1 MNSGNSCKN
10 LCVRVRVCV
19 CAQQNVSSVRGEG
32 SGAEKR
38 GENWKCSPH
47 HSGSV
52 LLFDPRAEL
61 GAGEGPCVGTRDT
74 ATCRSCSGRRLLLAR
89 CRRLG
94 PAVVTPRTQNHVQ
107 NSVPEHWLGAGAG
120 GAAGRGMFSPRT
132 SRFPAARGFP
142 GSSRLRLSPGPAIPA
157 SGPAPSCS
165 AWALLGPM
173 PRALPALPR
182 WLQPLPVEIPP
193 LPLSWQLVGV
203 QRLHS

>member
-19 CAQQNVSSVRGEG
+19 RA
-32 SGAEKR
+32 AER
-38 GENWKCSPH
+38 LVCS
-47 HSGSV
+47 
-52 LLFDPRAEL
+52 R
-61 GAGEGPCVGTRDT
+61 
-74 ATCRSCSGRRLLLAR
+74 
-89 CRRLG
+89 RRLG
-94 PAVVTPRTQNHVQ
+94 RGETRGKLETLPTSQWVCAAVRPRSRARGWRGSLCGDTGHGHVRELLWQEAAPGSMPASRPCRGDTPRTQNHVQ
-107 NSVPEHWLGAGAG
+107 NSVPEHWLGAG

-132 SRFPAARGFP
+132 SRFPAAHGFP

-203 QRLHS
+203 QRLYS